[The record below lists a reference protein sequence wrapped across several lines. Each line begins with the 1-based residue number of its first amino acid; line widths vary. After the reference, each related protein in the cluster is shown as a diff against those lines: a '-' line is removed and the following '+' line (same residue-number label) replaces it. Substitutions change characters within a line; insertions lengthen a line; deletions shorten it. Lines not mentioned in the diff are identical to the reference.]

1 MSGNDDIQG
10 LKHGFLAGN
19 MVYYKGWKNMLFE
32 NEALALT
39 HLFFHDLRSHIAGS
53 DNYYP
58 RWESKQVALELENE
72 FIENRDLLNLGRL
85 V

>member
-1 MSGNDDIQG
+1 
-10 LKHGFLAGN
+10 

-32 NEALALT
+32 ALALT
-39 HLFFHDLRSHIAGS
+39 HLLFHDLRSHIAGS

-58 RWESKQVALELENE
+58 AGWEFKRLALELENE
-72 FIENRDLLNLGRL
+72 FIENRDLQNLGRL

>member
-1 MSGNDDIQG
+1 
-10 LKHGFLAGN
+10 
-19 MVYYKGWKNMLFE
+19 MLFE

-39 HLFFHDLRSHIAGS
+39 HLFFHDLRSHIAWS

-58 RWESKQVALELENE
+58 GWEFKRLALELENE
-72 FIENRDLLNLGRL
+72 FIENRDLRSLGRP